1 MMRILVFS
9 ICGTLLAACSGSNRV
24 EDLVPAWA
32 NTPPRPTPHYAAR
45 KNGLEGHSKP
55 DARAQEEP
63 RTQEAAGPQE
73 VAKSVVQSL
82 HEE

>member
-1 MMRILVFS
+1 MMRIVVLS

-32 NTPPRPTPHYAAR
+32 NTSPRPAPQYATR
-45 KNGLEGHSKP
+45 KNRPEAQSKP
-55 DARAQEEP
+55 DASAQDEARA
-63 RTQEAAGPQE
+63 QEAAGPQE
-73 VAKSVVQSL
+73 VAKSVVQSP

>member
-1 MMRILVFS
+1 MMRILVLS

-32 NTPPRPTPHYAAR
+32 NMPPRQTPQYAAR
-45 KNGLEGHSKP
+45 KNHLEGNSKP
-55 DARAQEEP
+55 DARA
-63 RTQEAAGPQE
+63 QEAAGPQE
-73 VAKSVVQSL
+73 VAKSVDRSL